1 MKSKPRDVAG
11 YMPGVILIALGLVIV
26 AFPMLLVAFVSA
38 LLILGGIM
46 AIAIA
51 RKLKRFDDEAG
62 RLRDSGPFERFFW
75 NHTERAFHR
84 SRWHG

>member
-1 MKSKPRDVAG
+1 MKNKLRDVAG

-51 RKLKRFDDEAG
+51 HKLKRFDDEAG
-62 RLRDSGPFERFFW
+62 RLHASGSFERSFW
-75 NHTERAFHR
+75 SDAERAFHR
-84 SRWHG
+84 GRWH

>member
-1 MKSKPRDVAG
+1 MKKTSRG
-11 YMPGVILIALGLVIV
+11 ITRYIPGVILILSGLVIV

-51 RKLKRFDDEAG
+51 CKVKRLKDGAG
-62 RLRDSGPFERFFW
+62 RLHDLGSFD
-75 NHTERAFHR
+75 R
-84 SRWHG
+84 SF

>member
-1 MKSKPRDVAG
+1 MKKTSRGITK
-11 YMPGVILIALGLVIV
+11 YIPGVILIASGLAIV

-62 RLRDSGPFERFFW
+62 RLRDSGPFERSFW

-84 SRWHG
+84 GRWRE